1 MTITHS
7 TNDRPVIMG
16 ILNVTPDSF
25 SDGGDFY
32 NIDTAIAH
40 GLRMAEEG
48 ADIIDVGGESTRPGA
63 QRIPAEEQI
72 RRVVPVISGLRR
84 QLPARIIVSVDTTL
98 MAVAR
103 AAHAAGVGMINDI
116 AAGGDDTGV
125 LQFAAQHDLPMVLM
139 HKQGPPAT
147 MQQRPAY
154 DNVVEDVRTYL
165 LDRARLAMQAGM
177 KKENLILDPGFGF
190 GKTQNHNLEILA
202 NLKRLTDTG
211 FPALIGASRKAFLA
225 SICQEENRK
234 NLVGA
239 TCATTIIGVMAGV
252 RFFRV
257 HDVRENRQA
266 ADITF
271 ATLVKREE

>member
-1 MTITHS
+1 
-7 TNDRPVIMG
+7 MG

-25 SDGGDFY
+25 SDGGDFF
-32 NIDTAIAH
+32 NIEPAVAH

-63 QRIPAEEQI
+63 HRIPAEEQI
-72 RRVVPVISGLRR
+72 RRVVPVISRLRE
-84 QLPARIIVSVDTTL
+84 QLPARILVSVDTTL
-98 MAVAR
+98 LAVAR
-103 AAHAAGVGMINDI
+103 AAHAAGAGMINDI

-139 HKQGPPAT
+139 HKQGTPAT

-154 DNVVEDVRTYL
+154 DNVVEDVRTCL

-190 GKTQNHNLEILA
+190 GKTLNHNLEILA
-202 NLKRLTDTG
+202 NLKRLGDAG
-211 FPALIGASRKAFLA
+211 FPVLIGASRKAFLA

-234 NLVGA
+234 HLVGA
-239 TCATTIIGVMAGV
+239 TCATTIIGVLAGV

-266 ADITF
+266 ADV
-271 ATLVKREE
+271 AYALMVRSQE